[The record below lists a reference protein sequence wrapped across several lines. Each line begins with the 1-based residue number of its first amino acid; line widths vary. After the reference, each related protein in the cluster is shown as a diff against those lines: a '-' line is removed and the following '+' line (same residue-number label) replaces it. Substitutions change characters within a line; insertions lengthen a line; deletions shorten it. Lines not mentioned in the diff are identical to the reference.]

1 LGLHADSLGVIAG
14 INITSASPY
23 AVTIMDNIMMVVEDD
38 DSAYGIRRSST
49 SVLTSDYNCFYGNR
63 VGYTGGAT
71 YATLANWQTLG
82 YDAHSVAGDPGFMSA
97 SDLHIDSTYVLVNN
111 AGLYVTDVQTD
122 IDGDVR
128 NDPPDIGAD
137 EYHGIVMPEVVD
149 SLTIFPD
156 AATGD
161 VLLRWTP
168 SAEANSY
175 KIYRGNVYGFVID
188 GTTYLDQTAGTTY
201 TDVGILNTA
210 SARLYYVVVASTD
223 HIAR

>member
-1 LGLHADSLGVIAG
+1 
-14 INITSASPY
+14 
-23 AVTIMDNIMMVVEDD
+23 
-38 DSAYGIRRSST
+38 
-49 SVLTSDYNCFYGNR
+49 
-63 VGYTGGAT
+63 
-71 YATLANWQTLG
+71 
-82 YDAHSVAGDPGFMSA
+82 VAGDPGFVA
-97 SDLHIDSTYVLVNN
+97 VGDLHIDSTYLLVNN
-111 AGLYVTDVQTD
+111 VGLYVADVATD

-137 EYHGIVMPEVVD
+137 EYHGLIMPDVVD

-175 KIYRGNVYGFVID
+175 KIYRGTVYGFVID
-188 GTTYLDQTAGTTY
+188 GGTYVNQTAATTY
-201 TDVGILNTA
+201 TDVGALSLGVRI
-210 SARLYYVVVASTD
+210 YYVVIASTD